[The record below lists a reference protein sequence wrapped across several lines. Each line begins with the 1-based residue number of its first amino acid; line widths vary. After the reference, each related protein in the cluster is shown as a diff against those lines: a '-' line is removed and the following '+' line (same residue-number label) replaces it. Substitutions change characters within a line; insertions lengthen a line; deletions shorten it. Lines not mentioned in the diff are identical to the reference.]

1 MVWFNDYGVR
11 SGPVV
16 LALSRL
22 YGSNSASNIGLVML
36 IGGEKYPPT
45 SENNNESNTKRCQ
58 LAPAPSFLKD

>member
-22 YGSNSASNIGLVML
+22 YGSNSASNIG
-36 IGGEKYPPT
+36 
-45 SENNNESNTKRCQ
+45 
-58 LAPAPSFLKD
+58 